1 MKNFFFILVLITLT
15 SCVSTI
21 ERLDGI
27 PKANPFK
34 KIEDSSQYIGDW
46 SLSID
51 DDPFDG
57 KIYYSTVFAESG
69 SGSITIITDQK
80 GRRNYINYRN
90 GDSFMCGKDGQILN
104 DFLVKL
110 KFYKNDTDEE
120 YATSI
125 TMKLINGNVFYK
137 NMMSRKD
144 FIDLLNYYD
153 RVAIGTMDSCGTKIT
168 KRFKIEGTTHL
179 IPFEE

>member
-1 MKNFFFILVLITLT
+1 
-15 SCVSTI
+15 
-21 ERLDGI
+21 
-27 PKANPFK
+27 
-34 KIEDSSQYIGDW
+34 
-46 SLSID
+46 
-51 DDPFDG
+51 
-57 KIYYSTVFAESG
+57 
-69 SGSITIITDQK
+69 
-80 GRRNYINYRN
+80 
-90 GDSFMCGKDGQILN
+90 MCGKDGQILN

-144 FIDLLNYYD
+144 FIDFLNYYD